1 MVHLVTTEHT
11 DSAAGSVTPER
22 ITEMLQ
28 AGGHDVVVEA
38 FTATRVGTGQMGANF
53 RLHLEFVGDHTGL
66 PDTLVAKTS
75 FGPMDRRVLAS
86 GSYRT
91 EIAFY
96 RDIAPRVAA
105 RVPHCWGAWS
115 NDDTTDFVLLLED
128 LAPREQGDQITGC
141 SVPQARLAAINLAG
155 VHGPLWNDQ
164 WLTDHLTPYDDQQGA
179 DLDGVN
185 PAMVDMF
192 LGRFGDRLTPQTR
205 EVFDRTRDL
214 LGRWFG
220 GRREPFGLVHGDY
233 RLDNL
238 LFDPDGRDVAAVD
251 WQTISLGLPCRDLAY
266 LCATGLGVEDRRAA
280 EDDIVSAYHQELLE
294 QGVTGY
300 DRAACR
306 DDYAYGMLQAPMV
319 VIYGS
324 AVAEVTER
332 GDAMFVAMAER
343 AATAISDLGTLEMI
357 P

>member
-1 MVHLVTTEHT
+1 MTAERV
-11 DSAAGSVTPER
+11 DPAAGSVTPET
-22 ITEMLQ
+22 ITDLLQ
-28 AGGHDVVVEA
+28 SEGHDVVVRG

-53 RLHLEFVGDHTGL
+53 RLHLEMAGDRSGV
-66 PDTLVAKTS
+66 PETLVAKTA

-105 RVPHCWGAWS
+105 RVPRCWGAWS

-128 LAPREQGDQITGC
+128 LAPREQGDQVAGC
-141 SVPQARLAAINLAG
+141 SVDQALLAATNLAG
-155 VHGPLWNDQ
+155 VHGPFWNDP
-164 WLTDHLTPYDDQQGA
+164 WLTDHLTPYDAQQGA
-179 DLDGVN
+179 DLDSVN

-192 LGRFGDRLTPQTR
+192 LTRFDGRLTAETR

-238 LFDPDGRDVAAVD
+238 LFDPAGRDVAAVD
-251 WQTISLGLPCRDLAY
+251 WQTISLGLPCRDLSY
-266 LCATGLGVEDRRAA
+266 LCATGLRVEDRRSA
-280 EDDIVSAYHQELLE
+280 ETDIVAAYHGRLLE
-294 QGVTGY
+294 LGVTGY
-300 DRAACR
+300 DLATCLH
-306 DDYAYGMLQAPMV
+306 DYAYGMLQGPMV
-319 VIYGS
+319 VVYGS

-332 GDAMFVAMAER
+332 GDEMFVAMAEL
-343 AATAISDLGTLEMI
+343 AATAISDLETLDLI